1 MNVHPVTAF
10 KCCLSFQYKIERS
23 QLGSRQ
29 LQISVWH
36 AGALKYRV
44 FLGEVVIPLAAWSF
58 EDSSMGSFNWYQL
71 QSKVIVNLCLV
82 LAYEVGVMI
91 EHYERD
97 CPSEVT
103 GARMLSIQPSS
114 KTCYIYK

>member
-1 MNVHPVTAF
+1 M
-10 KCCLSFQYKIERS
+10 
-23 QLGSRQ
+23 
-29 LQISVWH
+29 
-36 AGALKYRV
+36 
-44 FLGEVVIPLAAWSF
+44 IPLAAWSF

-71 QSKVIVNLCLV
+71 QSKVTVNLCLV

-91 EHYERD
+91 ERYERD
-97 CPSEVT
+97 RPSEVT